1 MRILVDE
8 FPFSPEHCIFM
19 KRLNG
24 KYICSI
30 GQRLYK
36 CEAECDLYDRV
47 FKHKCWK
54 RSWKMIDKI
63 TLAIT
68 GGTVV
73 VSVGVL
79 AFFDYRKKKIS
90 EIAKNLSVDIPEK
103 VLNRAIDIAVTDA
116 CNREI
121 ESGKR
126 IAIAAVKD
134 EIKSQVKKTVDKETD
149 KLKPKV
155 EDEINRQIKRID
167 IDDVRKD
174 VISEAKDKVARKFEN
189 DLDDILDKHNEEL
202 DKITRIYSSI
212 ADKLEGN

>member
-1 MRILVDE
+1 
-8 FPFSPEHCIFM
+8 
-19 KRLNG
+19 
-24 KYICSI
+24 
-30 GQRLYK
+30 
-36 CEAECDLYDRV
+36 
-47 FKHKCWK
+47 
-54 RSWKMIDKI
+54 MIDKI

-68 GGTVV
+68 GGTVA

-134 EIKSQVKKTVDKETD
+134 EIKSQVKKAVDKETD

-155 EDEINRQIKRID
+155 EDEINRQVKRID
-167 IDDVRKD
+167 IDDVRKE